1 MATRDLLSFG
11 EIFKTIPQEI
21 TLGKSK
27 EQLQKE
33 DIVEDDETIE
43 TKLPLILFGVDSH
56 LVLDCSVMDM
66 LMLGLVLSYLV

>member
-43 TKLPLILFGVDSH
+43 TKVTVNSLWSGFIWCWIVQ
-56 LVLDCSVMDM
+56 
-66 LMLGLVLSYLV
+66 